1 MSTNTQAKLNGVRP
15 PRVQI
20 TYDVETG
27 GDVAQKTLP
36 FVVGVIADLAP
47 GGTQSDKRLIERKFV
62 EIERETLDGVMA
74 SLQPK
79 LSTTVANK
87 INPEGGSIS
96 INMEFG
102 SMEHFTPGHIAKNIP
117 QIADL
122 LEKRANLNDLLAKL
136 EGNEKLNDLL
146 AEVVLNSTVREAA
159 TSQALISKSETASDS
174 DEKNKDE

>member
-1 MSTNTQAKLNGVRP
+1 MSSNTQAKLNGVRP

-74 SLQPK
+74 SLKPK

-87 INPEGGSIS
+87 TNPEGGTIS
-96 INMEFG
+96 INMEFS
-102 SMEHFTPGHIAKNIP
+102 SMENFTPGHIAKNIP

-146 AEVVLNSTVREAA
+146 AEVVLNSRVREAA
-159 TSQALISKSETASDS
+159 VSQAQSSKSETAIETT
-174 DEKNKDE
+174 DEEKSQ